1 MSVACR
7 CALAPVALLV
17 SAIVLTLAPVALAKT
32 PKLST
37 GCGLSAE
44 SITALIEG
52 DESVPAELSSP
63 LEAGILSR
71 FAVLRRAA
79 LPSDQ
84 IPALSPVGGEID
96 GELVSYYPG
105 YVRQLKVLP
114 NGSRYFMIP
123 GFAKPQSVPPA
134 RCLPAAERP
143 DRPALV
149 EQEHKLAAEPV
160 YCIVAIGHESAGNQ
174 CEPFAEIEQ
183 SPRVFTPSLSE
194 APIVELIPD
203 GIASVRITYLGG
215 SSVLAPVAENEYS
228 FTMPA
233 TIRDTAK
240 QRFTKVFGRLKHA
253 KHKTKAQKRRALE
266 QLIAALHKTLV
277 EAEPRKV
284 EWLGG
289 AGELLHSSTPPK
301 SSAAIVGVNLPAAIG
316 G

>member
-1 MSVACR
+1 MSVARR

-17 SAIVLTLAPVALAKT
+17 SVVVLMLAPAALAKT
-32 PKLST
+32 PKLSA
-37 GCGLSAE
+37 GCETSGA
-44 SITALIEG
+44 SITALIEAE
-52 DESVPAELSSP
+52 ESVPAELSSP

-114 NGSRYFMIP
+114 NGSRYFRIP
-123 GFAKPQSVPPA
+123 GFAKSGSVPPV
-134 RCLPAAERP
+134 RCLPAPERR

-149 EQEHKLAAEPV
+149 EQEHKLATEPV
-160 YCIVAIGHESAGNQ
+160 YCIVAIGHESGGNQ

-183 SPRVFTPSLSE
+183 SPRVFVPSLSE
-194 APIVELIPD
+194 APIIELIPD
-203 GIASVRITYLGG
+203 GVASVRITYLGR
-215 SSVLAPVAENEYS
+215 SSVLAPVDENEYS

-233 TIRDTAK
+233 AVRARAK
-240 QRFTKVFGRLKHA
+240 KRFTKDLHRLTRA
-253 KHKTKAQKRRALE
+253 KHKTKAQKRRVLE
-266 QLIAALHKTLV
+266 ELFAALDKTLV
-277 EAEPRKV
+277 EARPRKV
-284 EWLGG
+284 EWLGV

-301 SSAAIVGVNLPAAIG
+301 STGTTVSAGSAVSVLG
-316 G
+316 

>member
-1 MSVACR
+1 MSVAR
-7 CALAPVALLV
+7 RSALAPVALLV
-17 SAIVLTLAPVALAKT
+17 GVVVLMLAPTAQAKT
-32 PKLST
+32 PKLSA
-37 GCGLSAE
+37 GCETSSE
-44 SITALIEG
+44 SITKLIESE
-52 DESVPAELSSP
+52 ESVPAELSSP
-63 LEAGILSR
+63 LEAVVLSR
-71 FAVLRRAA
+71 FAILRRAA

-105 YVRQLKVLP
+105 YVRQLKVFP

-123 GFAKPQSVPPA
+123 GFAKPQNVPPT
-134 RCLPAAERP
+134 RCLPVSERH
-143 DRPALV
+143 DHPALV

-160 YCIVAIGHESAGNQ
+160 YCIVAIGHESGGAQ

-194 APIVELIPD
+194 APVIELIPD
-203 GIASVRITYLGG
+203 GVASVRVTYLGG
-215 SSVLAPVAENEYS
+215 SSVLAPVDENEYS

-233 TIRDTAK
+233 AVRSRAK
-240 QRFTKVFGRLKHA
+240 TRFTKDLRRLTDA
-253 KHKTKAQKRRALE
+253 KHKTKAQKRRVLE
-266 QLIAALHKTLV
+266 ELLAALDKTLV

-284 EWLGG
+284 EWLGS

-301 SSAAIVGVNLPAAIG
+301 TSATIVGVNLATAIG